1 VQSTLPNACADKRS
15 REPDSLDE
23 AVSDDISS
31 IRRWIND
38 AISWLDCYWDD
49 PELRSGFWHS
59 GW

>member
-1 VQSTLPNACADKRS
+1 MQSTLPNACADKRI

-38 AISWLDCYWDD
+38 AIS
-49 PELRSGFWHS
+49 
-59 GW
+59 